1 MIQRD
6 FTGDKSEF
14 YRLAGNDVEIVNLA
28 IALGRPL
35 LVEGEPGSGKT
46 KLADAIAAELK
57 LGEPTRI
64 VVKSTHQAR
73 DLLFRF
79 DPLKRLVDAQDPAA
93 RENARSIWPYIDL
106 GPLGRAIQSGKRCV
120 VLIDEIDKADFDFP
134 NDLLEVLDGWRF
146 QIDELPEEESERC
159 LRERGF
165 GREVKGSGDPQKHP
179 IVVVTSNREKPLPD
193 AFLRRCL
200 YLRVEFPKEPKIL
213 EEIVR
218 LNLGDIETIKTD
230 IATAVAAFLQV
241 REEAVAGN
249 VRRPPSTAELVD
261 WVRILHMTE
270 TQVAVTAPFTLPK
283 YWQTLV
289 KTHQD
294 QEALAAVASPTAG

>member
-6 FTGDKSEF
+6 FSGHGSGF
-14 YRLAGNDVEIVNLA
+14 YRLAGDDVETVNLA

-46 KLADAIAAELK
+46 KLADAIATELR
-57 LGEPTRI
+57 LDAPTRI

-79 DPLKRLVDAQDPAA
+79 DPLKRLVDAQDPATAKRA
-93 RENARSIWPYIDL
+93 RYIWPYIDL
-106 GPLGRAIQSGKRCV
+106 GPLGRAIQSGERCV

-146 QIDELPEEESERC
+146 QIDELPEKESERC
-159 LRERGF
+159 RRERGF
-165 GREVKGSGDPQKHP
+165 RREVNGSSDPQKRP

-200 YLRVEFPKEPKIL
+200 YLRLEVPKEPKIL
-213 EEIVR
+213 EEIVH
-218 LNLGDIETIKTD
+218 LNLGDIKTS
-230 IATAVAAFLQV
+230 IADTVAAFLQV